1 MGRSW
6 RKDRTS
12 GLYLILNRDY
22 QIKHKAS
29 PECPPR
35 LFWLTGMAGELRS
48 PTEDARLTPLM
59 ISRWLKIP
67 SDVDINKVLV
77 SPQFCSCE
85 YFKIRL
91 ILI

>member
-12 GLYLILNRDY
+12 GLYLVLNRDY

-35 LFWLTGMAGELRS
+35 LFWLTGMAGELGS
-48 PTEDARLTPLM
+48 PTEDA
-59 ISRWLKIP
+59 
-67 SDVDINKVLV
+67 
-77 SPQFCSCE
+77 
-85 YFKIRL
+85 
-91 ILI
+91 